1 MAALIYSI
9 PAIHDLKDIKNYIAE
24 DSILYATR
32 FLHTIRAKIATLKK
46 NPELG
51 RPILAERFANLR
63 QILFNA
69 YRIVY
74 LYENNVVTI
83 ITVHHQS
90 RLLENV
96 PQIKDYKE

>member
-1 MAALIYSI
+1 MAALSYSI
-9 PAIHDLKDIKNYIAE
+9 PAINDLKEIKNYIAE
-24 DSILYATR
+24 DSSLYATR
-32 FLHTIRAKIATLKK
+32 FLNNIRAKIATLKK
-46 NPELG
+46 NPTIG
-51 RPILAERFANLR
+51 RPILAERFSNLR

-74 LYENNVVTI
+74 LYDNEVVTI

-96 PQIKDYKE
+96 PSIKDYKE